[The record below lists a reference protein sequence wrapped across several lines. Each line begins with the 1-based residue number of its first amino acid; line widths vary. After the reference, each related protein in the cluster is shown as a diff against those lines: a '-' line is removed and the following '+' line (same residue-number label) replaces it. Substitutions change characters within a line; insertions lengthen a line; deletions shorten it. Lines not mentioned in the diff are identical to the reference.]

1 MIEGRDA
8 IRRDQNY
15 TSVARPVDVAH
26 LPSVALAEVLES
38 CFAEGWGKGGR
49 EVHGHVG
56 NLTLR
61 DSVRLSSAPA
71 NPPQSMSRI
80 VFDKVSKVY
89 GNGTRALNGLDLA
102 VEDGEFVVVTGPSGS
117 GKTTLLRLIAGL
129 EAPTEGRLSI
139 DGADVTGAM
148 PEERNVA
155 MVFQN
160 YACYP
165 HLTVFENMA
174 FSMRLEKLSD
184 DVIKERVEEA
194 AAWLQL
200 GGVLGHA
207 PRDLSG
213 GQRQRVAVGR
223 ALVREPQIFLF
234 DEPLSNLD
242 TELRAHLRQVIRNRH
257 EETGATTVY
266 VTHIPAEAAGAG
278 DRILELRDGCLVEQ
292 SCATGSG
299 HPFSYAT

>member
-1 MIEGRDA
+1 MA
-8 IRRDQNY
+8 
-15 TSVARPVDVAH
+15 
-26 LPSVALAEVLES
+26 
-38 CFAEGWGKGGR
+38 
-49 EVHGHVG
+49 
-56 NLTLR
+56 
-61 DSVRLSSAPA
+61 
-71 NPPQSMSRI
+71 RI

-89 GNGTRALNGLDLA
+89 GNGTRALNGLDLT

-129 EAPTEGRLSI
+129 EIPTEGGLSI
-139 DGADVTGAM
+139 DGTNVAGAP

-165 HLTVFENMA
+165 HLSVFENMA

-278 DRILELRDGCLVEQ
+278 DRIVELRDGSLVEQ
-292 SCATGSG
+292 SCATG
-299 HPFSYAT
+299 

>member
-1 MIEGRDA
+1 
-8 IRRDQNY
+8 
-15 TSVARPVDVAH
+15 
-26 LPSVALAEVLES
+26 
-38 CFAEGWGKGGR
+38 
-49 EVHGHVG
+49 
-56 NLTLR
+56 
-61 DSVRLSSAPA
+61 
-71 NPPQSMSRI
+71 MSRI

-242 TELRAHLRQVIRNRH
+242 AELRAHLRQVIRNRH

-278 DRILELRDGCLVEQ
+278 DRIVELRDGSLVEQ
-292 SCATGSG
+292 SCATG
-299 HPFSYAT
+299 

>member
-1 MIEGRDA
+1 MA
-8 IRRDQNY
+8 
-15 TSVARPVDVAH
+15 
-26 LPSVALAEVLES
+26 
-38 CFAEGWGKGGR
+38 
-49 EVHGHVG
+49 
-56 NLTLR
+56 
-61 DSVRLSSAPA
+61 
-71 NPPQSMSRI
+71 RI

-89 GNGTRALNGLDLA
+89 GNGTRALNGLDLT

-129 EAPTEGRLSI
+129 EIPTEGGLSI
-139 DGADVTGAM
+139 DGTNVAGAP

-165 HLTVFENMA
+165 HLSVFENMA

-184 DVIKERVEEA
+184 DVIMERVEEA

-278 DRILELRDGCLVEQ
+278 DRIVELRDGSLVEQ
-292 SCATGSG
+292 SCATG
-299 HPFSYAT
+299 

>member
-1 MIEGRDA
+1 
-8 IRRDQNY
+8 
-15 TSVARPVDVAH
+15 
-26 LPSVALAEVLES
+26 
-38 CFAEGWGKGGR
+38 
-49 EVHGHVG
+49 
-56 NLTLR
+56 
-61 DSVRLSSAPA
+61 
-71 NPPQSMSRI
+71 MSRI

-129 EAPTEGRLSI
+129 EVPTEGTLSI
-139 DGADVTGAM
+139 DGTDVAGAP
-148 PEERNVA
+148 PEGRNVA

-165 HLTVFENMA
+165 HLSVFENMA
-174 FSMRLEKLSD
+174 FGIRLANLSAE
-184 DVIKERVEEA
+184 VIKQRVKEA
-194 AAWLQL
+194 ATLLQL
-200 GGVLGHA
+200 GDVLDHA

-223 ALVREPQIFLF
+223 ALVREPRIFLF

-242 TELRAHLRQVIRNRH
+242 AALRAHLRAVIRNRH

-266 VTHIPAEAAGAG
+266 VTHTAAEAAEAG
-278 DRILELRDGCLVEQ
+278 DRIVELRDGCLVEN
-292 SCATGSG
+292 SGVAGLESVGFMGS
-299 HPFSYAT
+299 

>member
-1 MIEGRDA
+1 
-8 IRRDQNY
+8 
-15 TSVARPVDVAH
+15 
-26 LPSVALAEVLES
+26 
-38 CFAEGWGKGGR
+38 
-49 EVHGHVG
+49 
-56 NLTLR
+56 
-61 DSVRLSSAPA
+61 
-71 NPPQSMSRI
+71 MSRI

-165 HLTVFENMA
+165 HLSVFENMA

-278 DRILELRDGCLVEQ
+278 DRIVELRDGSLVEQ
-292 SCATGSG
+292 SCATG
-299 HPFSYAT
+299 